1 MRSMVGLHMVA
12 GDLRSKEMFVV
23 CNDLRLILV
32 CFKSCDVIE

>member
-1 MRSMVGLHMVA
+1 MVGLLSVA
-12 GDLRSKEMFVV
+12 GDLRRKEMFVA